1 MKLIVI
7 LCIEENTP
15 DVRKIFREQK
25 VAVYSKVESKGYKN
39 QEFIPDTSNWF
50 SQGRIGTFSEVFFS
64 FVPAEQSE
72 NLLDA
77 VQHFNDEHPNAK
89 NYPLH
94 AFELDVTRTV

>member
-7 LCIEENTP
+7 LCIEEHTP
-15 DVRKIFREQK
+15 DVRKIFAEQK
-25 VAVYSKVESKGYKN
+25 VPIYSKIESKGYKN
-39 QEFIPDTSNWF
+39 REFLADKSNWF
-50 SQGRIGTFSEVFFS
+50 SHGGNGTFSEVFFS
-64 FVPAEQSE
+64 FVPAEISN

-77 VQHFNDEHPNAK
+77 VEHYNQEHPNAK